1 MINVPEFSF
10 TLVITG
16 IDELSYEVV
25 DALLAAGCDDAS
37 FGQRHGTCFG
47 EFDREASDAL
57 TALESAAR
65 QIQSVYGL
73 SVHHV
78 EPSEYVSLG
87 QIAQRVGR
95 TRENIRQLAA
105 GLRGPGGF
113 PVPRGGV
120 LDRTRLWRWS
130 EVVEWW
136 DKAFPGDLDPSV
148 KEMAYAVE
156 RFNLDR
162 LLRARDNKP
171 SVSIT

>member
-1 MINVPEFSF
+1 MPEYSF

-16 IDELSYEVV
+16 VDDLTYKLV

-37 FGQRHGTCFG
+37 FGQRHSVCFG
-47 EFDREASDAL
+47 EFDREAPDAL
-57 TALESAAR
+57 AAIESAAR
-65 QIQSVYGL
+65 QVQSVHGL
-73 SVHHV
+73 WVHHA

-105 GLRGPGGF
+105 GLRGPGAF
-113 PVPRGGV
+113 PVPSSGI

-130 EVVEWW
+130 EVVDWW
-136 DKAFPGDLDPSV
+136 ENAFPNDLDPSV
-148 KEMAYAVE
+148 GEIARAVE

-162 LLRARDNKP
+162 LLKA
-171 SVSIT
+171 S

>member
-1 MINVPEFSF
+1 MPEYSF
-10 TLVITG
+10 TLVIAG
-16 IDELSYEVV
+16 VDNLSYELV
-25 DALLAAGCDDAS
+25 DSLLAAGCDDAS
-37 FGQRHGTCFG
+37 FGQRDGVCFG
-47 EFDREASDAL
+47 EFDREAPNAR
-57 TALESAAR
+57 AAIESAAR
-65 QIQSVYGL
+65 QVQSVHGL
-73 SVHHV
+73 WVHHA

-95 TRENIRQLAA
+95 TRESIRQLAA

-136 DKAFPGDLDPSV
+136 EKAFPSDLDPSV
-148 KEMAYAVE
+148 GETAHAVE

-162 LLRARDNKP
+162 LLGVP
-171 SVSIT
+171 

>member
-1 MINVPEFSF
+1 MPEHSF

-16 IDELSYEVV
+16 VDDLSYELV

-37 FGQRHGTCFG
+37 FGQCHGVCFG
-47 EFDREASDAL
+47 EFDREAPDAL
-57 TALESAAR
+57 TAIESATR
-65 QIQSVYGL
+65 QVQSVHGL
-73 SVHHV
+73 WVHHA

-87 QIAQRVGR
+87 HIAQRVGR
-95 TRENIRQLAA
+95 TRENIRQLAG

-113 PVPRGGV
+113 PVPSGGV

-136 DKAFPGDLDPSV
+136 DRAFPGDLDPSV
-148 KEMAYAVE
+148 GQLARAVE

-162 LLRARDNKP
+162 LLGAP
-171 SVSIT
+171 